1 MIHILCVIIY
11 DSSLTYFQHAQ
22 RFSHT
27 LIPLKLFRFIKP
39 SKNMGKWLY
48 RENFQKKSEKKF
60 AKKSE
65 KKFGKNHRK
74 RHLNDRGKI
83 FERFISEIES
93 APLFSQHL
101 DTESLFYLVPMK
113 NGELWI
119 LWPGTRNG
127 FIKRSYDW
135 ATQFGSKWCESW
147 PTVWVMN
154 RKS

>member
-1 MIHILCVIIY
+1 
-11 DSSLTYFQHAQ
+11 
-22 RFSHT
+22 
-27 LIPLKLFRFIKP
+27 
-39 SKNMGKWLY
+39 MGMWL
-48 RENFQKKSEKKF
+48 RENFIKFPKNYDQLSIGIF
-60 AKKSE
+60 AK
-65 KKFGKNHRK
+65 NHWK

-127 FIKRSYDW
+127 FI
-135 ATQFGSKWCESW
+135 
-147 PTVWVMN
+147 
-154 RKS
+154 